1 MTKLFSK
8 SVIEVEI
15 VKEAEAEADGGL
27 REHGTISSLYIFIS
41 IITAPQLCSEVGWHY
56 Q

>member
-15 VKEAEAEADGGL
+15 VKEAEADGGL